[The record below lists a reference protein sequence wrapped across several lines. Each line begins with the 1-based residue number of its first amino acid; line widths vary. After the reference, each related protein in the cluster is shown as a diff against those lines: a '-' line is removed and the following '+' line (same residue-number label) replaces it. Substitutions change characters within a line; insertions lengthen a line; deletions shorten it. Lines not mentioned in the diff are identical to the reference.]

1 MEGASA
7 DAACSRTEQLLTC
20 LLQRLVV
27 SQEEQ
32 TFKRRMGY
40 AAAAPEVTPYS
51 AHGVSR
57 TMPPT

>member
-1 MEGASA
+1 
-7 DAACSRTEQLLTC
+7 

-40 AAAAPEVTPYS
+40 AAAPEVTPYS